1 MTEESAVAPVE
12 KNFRSSYY
20 KSLGFRQDEK
30 NLTQLE
36 GIIKADAIGRCRELN
51 HHVCGFF
58 SNEPRPFTGNLRLC
72 TVDLTELRAFCLKY
86 TLASCYRSTVWK
98 VLAGDNWCR

>member
-1 MTEESAVAPVE
+1 MTEDSAVGLPVE

-36 GIIKADAIGRCRELN
+36 GIIKADTIGRYSERN
-51 HHVCGFF
+51 HLHVCGLGVM
-58 SNEPRPFTGNLRLC
+58 SHAL
-72 TVDLTELRAFCLKY
+72 
-86 TLASCYRSTVWK
+86 
-98 VLAGDNWCR
+98 VL